1 MMKFQSCYIF
11 FLTHTNTQIPISAHG
26 CFFSLPQSF
35 FKIYFPVEP
44 TWPAS
49 LSDSSKHKSPQSIL
63 STDCYFS
70 QYSIDTTVSKLTISF
85 SVYTGTANMSYSK
98 NGILQEGYTP

>member
-1 MMKFQSCYIF
+1 MDAF
-11 FLTHTNTQIPISAHG
+11 FHCL
-26 CFFSLPQSF
+26 SF

-49 LSDSSKHKSPQSIL
+49 LSDSSKHKNPQSIL

-70 QYSIDTTVSKLTISF
+70 QYSIDTTVSKQTISF